1 MRRYF
6 IKFGCALV
14 SSFFGGCFF
23 FIIGSCLSIAFPDVD
38 FGGDKAGG
46 LWGIIIGMPM
56 GSLAGI
62 LIIDKVIYDLIG
74 YNIFGLAI
82 GLVGGIIF
90 GGIGGIFLLDEF
102 GNKALA
108 LIPLLIVAFSM
119 FGYQLGLK
127 RTLRFENKD
136 KF

>member
-6 IKFGCALV
+6 IKFGCGLV
-14 SSFFGGCFF
+14 SSFLGGFFF
-23 FIIGSCLSIAFPDVD
+23 FIIGSGLSVTFPDVN

-46 LWGIIIGMPM
+46 LWGIIIGMPS

-62 LIIDKVIYDLIG
+62 LIIDKVIYDLKG

-102 GNKALA
+102 GSKALL

-119 FGYQLGLK
+119 FGYQIGIK
-127 RTLRFENKD
+127 RTLRLKNKT
-136 KF
+136 KI